1 MKTSNINTLFLS
13 TLLFLGAVDD
23 VQDDVVTI
31 ELTGT
36 DQESVVMQI
45 DSFLFP
51 CEISEGDYFHI
62 IILNDVTE
70 IRCGEPEPN

>member
-1 MKTSNINTLFLS
+1 MKTSNINALLLS

-23 VQDDVVTI
+23 VQEDIVTV
-31 ELTGT
+31 ELVGT
-36 DQESVVMQI
+36 NQESIIMQI

-62 IILNDVTE
+62 AILNDVTE